1 MRKIVAGEFV
11 SLDGVMEAPDQWH
24 FPYFNDEMGE
34 VVGSQMQD
42 ADTMLLGRVTYE
54 EFAAYWPGKTEDDT
68 PGANFMNGTPK
79 LVVSTT
85 LDDVSAWENTTLVDK
100 GDILGNLARL
110 KEQPGKDIS
119 IVGSA
124 KLVQSLLEAGL
135 LDELRLL
142 VHPIVVGKGK
152 KIFGEQNHTTGLE
165 LADSRI
171 LSTGVLS
178 LTYRPA
184 QSPA

>member
-34 VVGSQMQD
+34 IVGSQMQD
-42 ADTMLLGRVTYE
+42 ADTMLVGRVTYE
-54 EFAAYWPGKTEDDT
+54 EFASYWPGKTEEDT
-68 PGANFMNGTPK
+68 EGAGFMNGVPK

-85 LDDVSAWENTTLVDK
+85 LDDVSAWENSTLIDK
-100 GDILGNLARL
+100 SDILGELGRI

-142 VHPIVVGKGK
+142 VHPIVVGHGK
-152 KIFGEQNHTTGLE
+152 RIFGESANTIGLK
-165 LADSRI
+165 LVDSRT
-171 LSTGVLS
+171 LSTGVLY
-178 LTYRPA
+178 LTYAREG
-184 QSPA
+184 